1 MVVGMLIADRE
12 REREVKVVIM
22 VIDDEEETLDRQKR
36 KNARYVNN
44 ELDNRNLQISSTLNF
59 FHFFIPH
66 NEVFTT

>member
-1 MVVGMLIADRE
+1 
-12 REREVKVVIM
+12 M

-44 ELDNRNLQISSTLNF
+44 ELDNKNLQISTTLNF